1 MGRANLRVQK
11 QWPERKDLVLDC
23 CMGTGSVGE
32 AAVNAG
38 RRFCGMELDEEWFF
52 VEKERIPGCA

>member
-1 MGRANLRVQK
+1 MQK

-23 CMGTGSVGE
+23 GMGTGSVGE
-32 AAVNAG
+32 ATVKTG
-38 RRFCGMELDEEWFF
+38 RRFCGMDLDEERFF

>member
-1 MGRANLRVQK
+1 MQK

-23 CMGTGSVGE
+23 GMGTGSVGG
-32 AAVNAG
+32 ATVKTG
-38 RRFCGMELDEEWFF
+38 RRFCGMELDEERFF